1 MSITE
6 QEVRKVA
13 LLARLEVDEEE
24 ISSLKQHFDS
34 ILEHFNKLNE
44 LDLDDIDPFVMQDA
58 RALLRD
64 DKVETWQNREDA
76 LTEAPHR
83 EGDFFRVPRIVG
95 EEG

>member
-34 ILEHFNKLNE
+34 ILEHFNMLNE

-76 LTEAPHR
+76 LKEAPHR

>member
-13 LLARLEVDEEE
+13 LLARLEVDEKE

-34 ILEHFNKLNE
+34 ILEHFNMLNE

-58 RALLRD
+58 QALLRD

-76 LTEAPHR
+76 LAEAPHR